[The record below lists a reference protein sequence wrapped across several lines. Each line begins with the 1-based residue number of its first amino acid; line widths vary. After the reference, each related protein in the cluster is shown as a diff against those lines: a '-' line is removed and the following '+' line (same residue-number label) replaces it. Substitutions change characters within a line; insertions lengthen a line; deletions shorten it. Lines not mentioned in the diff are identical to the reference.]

1 MKNLKK
7 SFLFFILFFYVV
19 LCSCQNKIDS
29 LVYYSKLTMY
39 PKQDTDLLK
48 SYLFFEKTLKESIVS
63 KNANKHVYSLLYKAS
78 IEFKQGFYTESEKN
92 LTKALSIVD
101 HQKESEYLNMLRT
114 SVYNQLGILYKKQE
128 NYDQAIKLYNTAL
141 IKATE
146 KKDSVRLYNNIAN
159 IYKEK
164 AHYVKAKSILEN
176 TLIDFKFNN
185 SDTITKALVLDNL
198 GVIKSKINSNEGLN
212 EILEALELRKL
223 KNNTIGLYTSYDHLT
238 KYFLQK
244 NNLAEAKKYALKSL
258 EIARKLKSISYLQ
271 NSLSLL
277 VDLNNDN
284 YVKVFKKIN
293 DSIYKANQS
302 SANKF
307 ALLKYNTTKQE
318 KLAQENLLKAEK
330 EKKHKLIYQSI
341 GAFILLI
348 SIAGYFFYREKNK
361 KKIVENVI
369 QTEGRISKT
378 VHDVIANDLY
388 QVMTKLQISNNIT
401 EEVLD
406 DLESVYSKARNISR
420 DNYVIEENMDYF
432 EILNDLFLSYQSNEV
447 TVITQNLKNVTW
459 ENISIHKRN
468 MLYRVL
474 KELMTNMTKYSQA
487 TLVTVLFKENSK
499 NLEISY
505 KDNGVGCVLT
515 KKNGLLN
522 AETRIKSVNGTITF
536 ESEPQ
541 KGFKTKIII

>member
-1 MKNLKK
+1 MKKIKK
-7 SFLFFILFFYVV
+7 SFLFFILLFSFFRGVSQV
-19 LCSCQNKIDS
+19 KIDS
-29 LVYYSKLTMY
+29 SKYYL
-39 PKQDTDLLK
+39 
-48 SYLFFEKTLKESIVS
+48 
-63 KNANKHVYSLLYKAS
+63 SLLINPKKEIDLPKAYNYFQKNKKDALKDKDT
-78 IEFKQGFYTESEKN
+78 IKAIYNMCLMANLEFKLGLLYESEK
-92 LTKALSIVD
+92 TAVEALEFQKLVD
-101 HQKESEYLNMLRT
+101 NKNYLATL
-114 SVYNQLGILYKKQE
+114 YNHLGKVNRIRE
-128 NYDQAIKLYNTAL
+128 DYNTAY
-141 IKATE
+141 IY
-146 KKDSVRLYNNIAN
+146 YNKLKGVVKES
-159 IYKEK
+159 KEK
-164 AHYVKAKSILEN
+164 ISL
-176 TLIDFKFNN
+176 FNN
-185 SDTITKALVLDNL
+185 LGIALLYQEKYNDAILNFEEAYEYSLEVGDSLKISLCLDNL
-198 GVIKSKINSNEGLN
+198 GYTQSKINNDSGLVNMERAYQLRKRINTPIAILTSINHFFNFYLDRNDLNKAYKYAVEGL
-212 EILEALELRKL
+212 ELS
-223 KNNTIGLYTSYDHLT
+223 N
-238 KYFLQK
+238 
-244 NNLAEAKKYALKSL
+244 
-258 EIARKLKSISYLQ
+258 KLKSPSYKLQ
-271 NSLSLL
+271 ALENL
-277 VDLNNDN
+277 VKL
-284 YVKVFKKIN
+284 KKEQYFLDYINLN
-293 DSIYKANQS
+293 DSINNIEQVKKNRFIS
-302 SANKF
+302 V
-307 ALLKYNTTKQE
+307 KYNYFQE
-318 KLAQENLLKAEK
+318 EIKAQENLLKAEK

-401 EEVLD
+401 DEVLD

-420 DNYVIEENMDYF
+420 DNYVIEEDMDYF
-432 EILNDLFLSYQSNEV
+432 EIINDLFLSYQSNEV

-459 ENISIHKRN
+459 ENVSIHKRN

-487 TLVTVLFKENSK
+487 TLVTVLFKEKSK

-505 KDNGVGCVLT
+505 KDNGVGCVLA